1 MEPETPPVETV
12 VETPASET
20 QLEESTE
27 ELQTVA
33 ERILERTEELCQLQR
48 QSQDQMTRLETHMSN
63 LEQQQSNN
71 RERLNLITDRL
82 EQSPP
87 LTPSNSV
94 TLEQIPPN
102 EHPEL
107 IHRNDVVDPQ
117 VVETRQPEHPP
128 KRRKFRAI

>member
-48 QSQDQMTRLETHMSN
+48 QSQDQMTRLETQMSN

-87 LTPSNSV
+87 LTPSNSA
-94 TLEQIPPN
+94 TLEQTPPN
-102 EHPEL
+102 DQSEQTHQ
-107 IHRNDVVDPQ
+107 NDVVDPQ